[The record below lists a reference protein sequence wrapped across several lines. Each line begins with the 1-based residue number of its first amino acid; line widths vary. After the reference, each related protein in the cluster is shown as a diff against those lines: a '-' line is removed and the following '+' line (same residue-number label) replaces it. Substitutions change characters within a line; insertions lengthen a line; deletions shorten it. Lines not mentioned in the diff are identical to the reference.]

1 MENALATV
9 NTNVVTAVK
18 GLKIAVQ
25 SGNSTGHMMVDLNL
39 TLGGALEL
47 IKTDADIRRRLGD
60 IKLEQYDVM
69 VDSNQISR
77 EDAAQLNTILPDGAI
92 IFLCENVEGA

>member
-1 MENALATV
+1 MPTELATV
-9 NTNVVTAVK
+9 NANVVLAVK

-39 TLGGALEL
+39 TLGGALEM
-47 IKTDADIRRRLGD
+47 IKTDVDIRRRLGD
-60 IKLEQYDVM
+60 INLAQYDVM
-69 VDSNQISR
+69 VDSNQISP
-77 EDAAQLNTILPDGAI
+77 EDAAQMNTILPDGAI